1 MDEEKNRPDAPDT
14 RDLDLKEVTHVWGL
28 AEADVIKSYLDS
40 NGIDCVYQTLV
51 VPFVHVFTT
60 DGMGEIKIMVKAED
74 YEAAKSLLAD
84 TSIPPEENGPPDTE
98 KT

>member
-1 MDEEKNRPDAPDT
+1 M
-14 RDLDLKEVTHVWGL
+14 EVTHVWGL

-40 NGIDCVYQTLV
+40 NGIDCIYQTLV

-74 YEAAKSLLAD
+74 YEAAKSLLAQTNISPD
-84 TSIPPEENGPPDTE
+84 ENGPPDAE

>member
-1 MDEEKNRPDAPDT
+1 MDEEKDRPETHDT
-14 RDLDLKEVTHVWGL
+14 RDLDLMEVTHVWGL
-28 AEADVIKSYLDS
+28 AAADVLKSYLES

-74 YEAAKSLLAD
+74 FETAKSLLD
-84 TSIPPEENGPPDTE
+84 KTDIPPEDSGAPEA
-98 KT
+98 